1 MKFKEKPT
9 APKEEVG
16 TPIRKSCELT
26 DEELEQISG
35 GFTIFPRCAK
45 CGAFHPVDQPC
56 PKPLI

>member
-1 MKFKEKPT
+1 MKFKEELSV
-9 APKEEVG
+9 PKEEVG
-16 TPIRKSCELT
+16 GLTGKSCELT